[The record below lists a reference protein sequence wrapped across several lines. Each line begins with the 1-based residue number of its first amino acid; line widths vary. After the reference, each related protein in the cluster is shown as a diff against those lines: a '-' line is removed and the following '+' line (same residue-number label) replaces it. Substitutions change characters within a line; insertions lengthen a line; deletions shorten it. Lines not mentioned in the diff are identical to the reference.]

1 MRTRCPFPR
10 WHERAQDP
18 EPCHRH
24 RRRANNL
31 PLCLASRPGST
42 SFPEGCRRLQE
53 VLPRRMGK
61 SVSADLTCR
70 AGEAH
75 LLLAH
80 PGLGLAAAVVPR
92 KASSWFLTPQRG
104 RQERCV
110 IKETNTPKES
120 FSGGPQRRSTY
131 RNTASSL
138 RSHHPRRMGWTQGPA
153 DQGCPVRHTA
163 RSRWLLIFLTRV
175 DNKASPLCWHSNTK
189 LSSGLDINQ
198 LQNPCWNK

>member
-1 MRTRCPFPR
+1 MGLTWKDLTLLENPMPLPKR
-10 WHERAQDP
+10 HERAQDP
-18 EPCHRH
+18 EPSHRH

-42 SFPEGCRRLQE
+42 TFPEGCHRLQE
-53 VLPRRMGK
+53 VLPRRMGR
-61 SVSADLTCR
+61 SVSADLPCR

-120 FSGGPQRRSTY
+120 FSGGPQRRTAS

-138 RSHHPRRMGWTQGPA
+138 RS
-153 DQGCPVRHTA
+153 
-163 RSRWLLIFLTRV
+163 
-175 DNKASPLCWHSNTK
+175 ASPPK
-189 LSSGLDINQ
+189 DGLDAGASGPGLPGKAHGPQ
-198 LQNPCWNK
+198 QVAAHSPHQG